1 MHTCSF
7 AELCPTL
14 CNPMDSSPLGSSVHG
29 IFPGKNT
36 RVSCHFLLQGI
47 FPAQKLN
54 PCLLHLQV
62 DSLPLSH
69 LGSPRV
75 NAIPVKFQQVG
86 VVYIETFKLS
96 LKFIWKCKWPILAKI
111 TLTKKNNARVFT
123 LIDSKVYCK
132 ATVIKRVWYWHGVK
146 HIGQ

>member
-1 MHTCSF
+1 MHACLF
-7 AELCPTL
+7 AQLCPTL
-14 CNPMDSSPLGSSVHG
+14 CDPMDCSPLGSSVHG

-36 RVSCHFLLQGI
+36 AVSCHFLLRGI
-47 FPAQKLN
+47 FPAQELN

-62 DSLPLSH
+62 DSLSLSH
-69 LGSPRV
+69 LGSPRFIAV
-75 NAIPVKFQQVG
+75 PVKFQQVG
-86 VVYIETFKLS
+86 VVYTETFKLS
-96 LKFIWKCKWPILAKI
+96 LKFIWKCKRPILAKI
-111 TLTKKNNARVFT
+111 TLTKNNVRGFT